1 MNTWLIKSLVFS
13 GLVSFLSACGTHP
26 VTDAG
31 KARVVADSALKKYCD
46 SFSEGCAGLKFV
58 KTSGFDSKWL
68 VEYESKQYLYAVIV
82 TADGS
87 AEITKTSDK

>member
-1 MNTWLIKSLVFS
+1 MDTWLLRSVAFL
-13 GLVSFLSACGTHP
+13 GLMGSLSACGTHP

-31 KARVVADSALKKYCD
+31 EARTVADSALKKYCD
-46 SFSEGCAGLKFV
+46 SFSEECTGLKFV
-58 KTSGFDSKWL
+58 RASDFNERWL

-82 TADGS
+82 GVDGS